1 MGMTKAEV
9 AAMLKGQV
17 PELAGVPPAQLD
29 WLAEQ
34 GTLETY
40 ADGAKNF
47 SRGEEIVAL
56 TVVLQ
61 GGLSIFIPQAGGVK
75 HLGVFEKGEITGLLP
90 YSRMKAAVGDAYAA
104 GETVLLRLPREKF
117 PEMIASQPELT
128 TALVHVMMDRI
139 RDFTRQQ
146 QQDDKIMALGKLSA
160 GLAHELNNPSA
171 AVVRNAHEL
180 KRHFSMGP
188 ERLKAVI
195 KICVSDEV
203 VDHVNGLVLFK
214 ARHGN
219 AHGLSMM
226 ARSERE
232 DALADW
238 LERNGLAP
246 SADAAATF
254 ADFDFIE
261 EDLESLR
268 SLLRPADIPPVIQW
282 MNQVLITE
290 RLVNEIQEASRR
302 INTLVSSIKSYTHMD
317 QAPVKERVDI
327 HAGIQTT
334 LTLLNHKVKHN
345 QIQLKLEF
353 EEGLPAA
360 NIFVGPMNQVWTN
373 LIDNAVD
380 AMEGRTGNI
389 LEIRTQRSRESI
401 LVYIIDNGPGIP
413 ADIQD
418 KIFEPFF
425 TTKPVGKGTGMG
437 LEVVRQIITQHA
449 GRLEMKS
456 VPGRTE
462 FSICFPIG

>member
-1 MGMTKAEV
+1 MDMTKAEI
-9 AAMLKGQV
+9 AAVLKGQV
-17 PELAGVPPAQLD
+17 PELTGVPPQQLD
-29 WLAEQ
+29 WLANE
-34 GTLETY
+34 GVLECY
-40 ADGAKNF
+40 PDGEKLF
-47 SRGEEIVAL
+47 GRGEEIVAL

-104 GETVLLRLPREKF
+104 SDTVLLRLPRERF
-117 PEMIASQPELT
+117 PEMMANHTELT
-128 TALVHVMMDRI
+128 TALVHVMMDRV

-238 LERNGLAP
+238 MERNGVDH
-246 SADAAATF
+246 SAEAAANF

-268 SLLRPADIPPVIQW
+268 SLLRPTDIPPVIHW

-302 INTLVSSIKSYTHMD
+302 INTLVSSIKTYTHMD

-327 HAGIQTT
+327 HVGIQTT
-334 LTLLNHKVKHN
+334 LTLLNHKIKHN
-345 QIQLKLEF
+345 QIQLKQEF

-360 NIFVGPMNQVWTN
+360 NIFVSSMNQVWTN

-401 LVYIIDNGPGIP
+401 VVYIIDNGPGIP
-413 ADIQD
+413 TDIQD

-437 LEVVRQIITQHA
+437 LEVVRQIINQHA
-449 GRLEMKS
+449 GKLEVKS
-456 VPGRTE
+456 APGRTE
-462 FSICFPIG
+462 FSVCFPIG

>member
-1 MGMTKAEV
+1 MEMTKAEI
-9 AAMLKGQV
+9 AAVLKGQV
-17 PELAGVPPAQLD
+17 PELAGVPPEQLD
-29 WLAEQ
+29 WLADQ
-34 GTLETY
+34 GVLEHH
-40 ADGAKNF
+40 ADGVKLF

-56 TVVLQ
+56 TVVLH

-75 HLGVFEKGEITGLLP
+75 HLGVFEKGEITGMLP

-104 GETVLLRLPREKF
+104 GDTVLLRLPREKF
-117 PEMIASQPELT
+117 PEMIAGQPGLT
-128 TALVHVMMDRI
+128 EALVHVMMDRI

-171 AVVRNAHEL
+171 AVVRNAQEL
-180 KRHFSMGP
+180 KRHFAMGP
-188 ERLKAVI
+188 ERLKAII
-195 KICVSDEV
+195 KISVADEV
-203 VDHVNGLVLFK
+203 VDHVNGVVLFK
-214 ARHGN
+214 ARYGN

-226 ARSERE
+226 ERSERE

-238 LERNGLAP
+238 LERNGLDH
-246 SADAAATF
+246 SAEAAATF
-254 ADFDFIE
+254 VDFDFIE

-268 SLLRPADIPPVIQW
+268 SLLRPADIPAVIQW

-327 HAGIQTT
+327 HLGIQTT
-334 LTLLNHKVKHN
+334 LTLLNHKIKHN

-360 NIFVGPMNQVWTN
+360 NVYIGPMNQVWTN
-373 LIDNAVD
+373 LIDNAID

-401 LVYIIDNGPGIP
+401 VVYIIDNGPGIP

-449 GRLEMKS
+449 GRLEVKS
-456 VPGRTE
+456 EPGRTE